1 MRGGRRHLN
10 RIRVYK
16 YSRDDVEN
24 DEKKPRA
31 SPSSGPRPVRPRRLD
46 STAARTPPAR
56 HSALRPATMRGV
68 RAARLRAFAFASAA
82 FSLLSCEV
90 FAQTPGA
97 SPLPPLF
104 PGFSTEA
111 LSRDASSEDDF
122 GALGAFDTAQSRV
135 CIPATDGTAPSV
147 AGVPDLGGETGE
159 VLCTHPAVAE
169 TRKREPNA
177 RFPLVLYLHP
187 THGLVFEAWI
197 AQNVAMLRLLAS
209 RGFVVC
215 APTMVGARGGEGTKA
230 PIVGGLFPGAQHT
243 AAVAERRVFP
253 RLLAFAPHAA
263 AQLVRLS
270 ALGSGSAND
279 ERDERDECAF
289 PVALDRAVDPARIAF
304 AGFSS
309 GGALAVYAADAAE
322 RNWPGATRAVVALA
336 PTVGDFA
343 FAREQFERRT
353 RTMRVP
359 MMLVAGAEDGMGGLD
374 GLVELG
380 DAATRAPR
388 VGVAV
393 AGASHCHLYIP
404 VGSECDLYDP
414 SNDKGGVGA
423 LGRFATSAFLHAY
436 FGFPGGFAAETT
448 SRQTSATKASA
459 AIDAAWGG
467 AETLNRFG
475 AGAWNARVLVE
486 PLVELGLFHSARD
499 KTSFSSRDV
508 ATASYAYDPTH
519 DAWTATVLL
528 RVAAKGKGCLTE
540 ARIVPAPEGFVPDAE
555 HPRRASDSL
564 RAFLNA
570 NPDAGEGDVGA
581 RRAMPAQPV
590 GASVLVFPTPRDVG
604 DGDDGEGDRGGIVG
618 LVLEWRAD
626 AFDARGALRDAPRGP
641 RRRLLGGTP
650 GICRISRRVR
660 LRARPPS
667 AKRRFERK
675 TSMDFSVS
683 NATATAIANAT
694 APRRARRLFCAR
706 SRITTSSW
714 TARWLGLSR
723 IPSPRRWSARSGSRP
738 AKRPTRR
745 SRRGGPRLCA
755 CARSTRATGEPP
767 RTSRWRWRLRG
778 WRTRLRFSR
787 ATTPSARS
795 AREEP
800 KTKKTKKK
808 KNASS
813 SRYPLHFPRRGARP
827 RRRRR
832 GRTRSP
838 GKRVPSRDGFL
849 RAGTRSPDNRKNAF
863 PSGPHFACR
872 GEVQEKRQTA
882 ARACIARVSE
892 SRDASFSARTTR
904 VSRWV
909 EIHTPSL
916 AFSPSLF
923 FFVTCP
929 PRRARRSRP

>member
-1 MRGGRRHLN
+1 
-10 RIRVYK
+10 
-16 YSRDDVEN
+16 
-24 DEKKPRA
+24 
-31 SPSSGPRPVRPRRLD
+31 
-46 STAARTPPAR
+46 
-56 HSALRPATMRGV
+56 MRGV

-448 SRQTSATKASA
+448 SRHTSATKASA

-650 GICRISRRVR
+650 RDLSDLPAGPTPGAASVGEEA
-660 LRARPPS
+660 LRAEDVDGFFG
-667 AKRRFERK
+667 FERHR
-675 TSMDFSVS
+675 D
-683 NATATAIANAT
+683 
-694 APRRARRLFCAR
+694 RD
-706 SRITTSSW
+706 
-714 TARWLGLSR
+714 
-723 IPSPRRWSARSGSRP
+723 
-738 AKRPTRR
+738 
-745 SRRGGPRLCA
+745 
-755 CARSTRATGEPP
+755 
-767 RTSRWRWRLRG
+767 
-778 WRTRLRFSR
+778 
-787 ATTPSARS
+787 
-795 AREEP
+795 RE
-800 KTKKTKKK
+800 
-808 KNASS
+808 
-813 SRYPLHFPRRGARP
+813 
-827 RRRRR
+827 
-832 GRTRSP
+832 
-838 GKRVPSRDGFL
+838 RDGAATRPSTFL
-849 RAGTRSPDNRKNAF
+849 RP
-863 PSGPHFACR
+863 FAHHDVFVD
-872 GEVQEKRQTA
+872 GEVAWPFEDPVTETVV
-882 ARACIARVSE
+882 RAFGL
-892 SRDASFSARTTR
+892 ASGEETDST
-904 VSRWV
+904 
-909 EIHTPSL
+909 L
-916 AFSPSLF
+916 
-923 FFVTCP
+923 P
-929 PRRARRSRP
+929 PRRTETVRVCALDACDGGTAAYLTLEVAPPRLADASAFFESDYAVGAFGARGTENEENEEEEERVVEPVPASFPEAGRAASPAASWADALAGKTGSFARRVSSRWDPFSG